1 MKFIKNIRLSWKAL
15 LLHKI
20 RTFLAIVILAIG
32 ISTVMVLTSVS
43 KGAEVKISDQFGIM
57 GTNLIIVNAGKIL
70 KVMGRKQ
77 KINQVTTL
85 TLQDA
90 EAILNECPSV
100 SRVIPSSE
108 KMAGSVKYGNISTR
122 SMLQGVTEHYPEVK
136 SFTIAKGRFFT
147 DDEDKEMKRVVVIGN
162 KIQKNL
168 FGSID
173 PIGET
178 IFVGVV
184 PFEVVGVLSP
194 KGISPE
200 GSDED
205 NILLVPVNTA
215 LRRVLNVDFLS
226 RIFVQVKSKEAMNTA
241 ENEIEKLLRERHR
254 LNQFNKKNDFTLE
267 NKLNAIKAENESL
280 KSFNWL
286 VLLITGITY
295 FIGGIGVLAVMLLS
309 VRERVS
315 EIGLRMSIGARER
328 DILRQFLTEA
338 AMLGLTGGALG
349 IFLGVL
355 LSLIIGQTTQWGTSL
370 SVQTALLSIVLSIF
384 IALFFG
390 VYPAYKA
397 AKLDPILALQ
407 KE

>member
-20 RTFLAIVILAIG
+20 HTFLAIVILAIG
-32 ISTVMVLTSVS
+32 ISTVIVLTSVS
-43 KGAEVKISDQFGIM
+43 KGAEDKISDQFGNM
-57 GTNLIIVNAGKIL
+57 GTNLIIVNAGKIV

-90 EAILNECPSV
+90 EAILSECPSV

-108 KMAGSVKYGNISTR
+108 KMAGSVKYGNISTKT
-122 SMLQGVTEHYPEVK
+122 MLQGVTEYYPIVK

-147 DDEDKEMKRVVVIGN
+147 EDEDKEMKRVVIIGN

-168 FGSID
+168 FGSTD
-173 PIGET
+173 PVGET
-178 IFVGVV
+178 IIVGAV
-184 PFEVVGVLSP
+184 PFEVIGVLSP

-205 NILLVPVNTA
+205 NILLAPVNTA
-215 LRRVLNVDFLS
+215 LRRALNVDFLS
-226 RIFVQVKSKEAMNTA
+226 RIFVQAKTKGDMNAA
-241 ENEIEKLLRERHR
+241 EKEIEKLLRERHR
-254 LNQFNKKNDFTLE
+254 LNLYNKKNDFTLE

-286 VLLITGITY
+286 VLLITGITF

-315 EIGLRMSIGARER
+315 EIGLRMSVGARER

-338 AMLGLTGGALG
+338 AMLGITGGALG
-349 IFLGVL
+349 TFLGVL
-355 LSLIIGQTTQWGTSL
+355 LSIIIGKTTQWGTCLSL
-370 SVQTALLSIVLSIF
+370 QTALYSIILSISV
-384 IALFFG
+384 ALFFG
-390 VYPAYKA
+390 VFPAYKA

>member
-1 MKFIKNIRLSWKAL
+1 
-15 LLHKI
+15 
-20 RTFLAIVILAIG
+20 
-32 ISTVMVLTSVS
+32 
-43 KGAEVKISDQFGIM
+43 
-57 GTNLIIVNAGKIL
+57 
-70 KVMGRKQ
+70 MGRKQ

-226 RIFVQVKSKEAMNTA
+226 RIFVQAKSKEAMNTA

-254 LNQFNKKNDFTLE
+254 LNQLNKKNDFTLE

-286 VLLITGITY
+286 VLLITGITF

-328 DILRQFLTEA
+328 DILHQFITEA
-338 AMLGLTGGALG
+338 AMLGITGGTLG
-349 IFLGVL
+349 TLIGAL
-355 LSLIIGQTTQWGTSL
+355 LSFIIGQTTQWGTSL
-370 SVQTALLSIVLSIF
+370 SLNIALLSIVLSISVSV
-384 IALFFG
+384 FFG

-407 KE
+407 NE